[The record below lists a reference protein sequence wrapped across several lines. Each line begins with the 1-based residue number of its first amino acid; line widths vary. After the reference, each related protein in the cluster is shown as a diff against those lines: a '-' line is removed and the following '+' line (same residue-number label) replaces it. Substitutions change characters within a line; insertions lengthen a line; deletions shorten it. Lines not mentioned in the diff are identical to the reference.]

1 MERIVAQ
8 ISPEDLKLDAE
19 QFTHM
24 LTCWEVRWLSL
35 DVFFLLSPS
44 IISIIAFFSSSIYR
58 ATQIKF
64 AKREHQ
70 KN

>member
-35 DVFFLLSPS
+35 DVFFSSFSVNNIDYRVLL
-44 IISIIAFFSSSIYR
+44 
-58 ATQIKF
+58 
-64 AKREHQ
+64 E
-70 KN
+70 